1 MSTIKK
7 ILVEFF
13 FLFFPQ
19 ERKDQNPKK
28 HELVFF
34 YTIFIGLVLLSFF
47 LLH

>member
-1 MSTIKK
+1 MTTMKK

-13 FLFFPQ
+13 YLFFPP
-19 ERKDQNPKK
+19 ESKDQNPKK

-34 YTIFIGLVLLSFF
+34 YTTFIGLVLLSFI